1 MKCLNHQKRLIS
13 VDFSYVDDFLDL
25 YNECRVRWPVYF
37 PPVKVEYLEIV
48 LESTPTKCL
57 YAVERDNVILGYLF
71 GFIHNYYSDATL
83 RVAHHET
90 IMVSKARCKSNFTVY
105 KVTEMLVDA
114 LIAWAKE
121 QKAHRIVWSSGT
133 GDYRGLNHILTLRNA
148 KQIGI
153 VLDMDL

>member
-13 VDFSYVDDFLDL
+13 VDFSYIDDFLDL

-37 PPVKVEYLEIV
+37 PPVKVEYLEVI

-57 YAVERDNVILGYLF
+57 YAVERDNVVLGYLF
-71 GFIHNYYSDATL
+71 GFVHNYYSDDVV
-83 RVAHHET
+83 RIVHHET
-90 IMVSKARCKSNFTVY
+90 IMVSPTRCKSGYTVY

-114 LIAWAKE
+114 LIVWAKT
-121 QKAHRIVWSSGT
+121 QNATRIVWSSGSGKWRT
-133 GDYRGLNHILTLRNA
+133 LEHILAKRNA

-153 VLDMDL
+153 VLDMEL